1 MFFNYFES
9 SNDVSIDRDGREGEM
24 RGSMVKC
31 AERPLEGGERGGGGN
46 WGTHIGGYLVLLDG
60 GIELCH
66 KTAEIYF
73 PGMRY
78 STSEYT
84 KRDAVVADGDEMCK
98 NSNLLQSLPL
108 ESPTW

>member
-31 AERPLEGGERGGGGN
+31 AERPLEGEERGGKLWNTYRWIFGAVR
-46 WGTHIGGYLVLLDG
+46 W

>member
-9 SNDVSIDRDGREGEM
+9 SNDVSIDMDGREGEM

-31 AERPLEGGERGGGGN
+31 AERPLEGGERGGGVN
-46 WGTHIGGYLVLLDG
+46 CGTHIGGYLVLLDG

>member
-1 MFFNYFES
+1 MCRKT
-9 SNDVSIDRDGREGEM
+9 IRGRGE
-24 RGSMVKC
+24 
-31 AERPLEGGERGGGGN
+31 GGGGVN
-46 WGTHIGGYLVLLDG
+46 CGTHIGGYLVLLDG

-98 NSNLLQSLPL
+98 NSNLLQGLPL